1 MTQDEKIERTRHLL
15 SAPPREYEIEYCQCE
30 KCLDFELNYMPKKPK
45 RIQPEP
51 NEIGYT

>member
-1 MTQDEKIERTRHLL
+1 MGRYGGMVK
-15 SAPPREYEIEYCQCE
+15 EILALVKKLKESG
-30 KCLDFELNYMPKKPK
+30 KLDKPK

>member
-1 MTQDEKIERTRHLL
+1 MGRYGGMVNEILALVKKLKDSGKLNKI
-15 SAPPREYEIEYCQCE
+15 
-30 KCLDFELNYMPKKPK
+30 LDKPK